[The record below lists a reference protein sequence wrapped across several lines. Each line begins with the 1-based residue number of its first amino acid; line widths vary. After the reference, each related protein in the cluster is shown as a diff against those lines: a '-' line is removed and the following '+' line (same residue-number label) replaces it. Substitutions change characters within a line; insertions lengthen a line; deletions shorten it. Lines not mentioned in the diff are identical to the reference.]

1 MNTSRNVRD
10 SPVENCRHSH
20 GSSKKASRSKSSASK
35 RGLSVSFVGD
45 KEHDNTQKRFLTN
58 QRSIRHASTT
68 RPKEKQVGES
78 LIQSLNVS
86 RHGALDRK
94 LSQQRSFQ
102 RFPRK
107 YSGDD
112 PQLGYDWIA
121 GLIDASD
128 SYLNERDDEYF
139 KEMKEFRRVNCSECS
154 KPREAM

>member
-1 MNTSRNVRD
+1 M
-10 SPVENCRHSH
+10 EKYRHSH
-20 GSSKKASRSKSSASK
+20 GLGKKASRSKNGSFK

-45 KEHDNTQKRFLTN
+45 KEHDRTQRQLSTS
-58 QRSIRHASTT
+58 QRSNGRTPHS
-68 RPKEKQVGES
+68 KEKEMGES
-78 LIQSLNVS
+78 LIQSLNES
-86 RHGALDRK
+86 RHGALDHK
-94 LSQQRSFQ
+94 LSQRRSLQ

-107 YSGDD
+107 YFGDD

-128 SYLNERDDEYF
+128 SYLNERDDDYF